1 MSFLPLPPN
10 FEGLD
15 DRTLASHQITKEEKG
30 GYFCAMCWK
39 HPSDLNQV
47 LVHLKANDH
56 QTRVKNAKFEADPLS
71 SVPLEHQQFTHLK
84 NGWPVCK
91 ICDKRM
97 EETHWQSPSHK
108 KWVEY
113 YVQQQTALGSVGSV
127 PLDVRDTRSRLS
139 QPLDTTPPLPQPPPP
154 PGPPPSKCCFP
165 SSKCGS
171 SSSQPPPPSGLPPST
186 RGGDVLSAGSV
197 APGTT
202 SLPSRSLSPGFC
214 SSVSASGG
222 AGMCGA
228 EYACGSRNDD
238 KWIQTVRQFDER
250 VPVQWFP
257 DDFKWCFVGL

>member
-10 FEGLD
+10 VEGLD
-15 DRTLASHQITKEEKG
+15 DMTLASHRITKEENG
-30 GYFCAMCWK
+30 DYYCAMCWK
-39 HPSDLNQV
+39 KPAGLDQV
-47 LVHLKANDH
+47 LSHLKSNEH
-56 QTRVKNAKFEADPLS
+56 QGRVKNAKFEADPLS
-71 SVPLEHQQFTHLK
+71 SVPPEHQQFTHLV

-97 EETHWQSPSHK
+97 EETHWKSPSHM

-113 YVQQQTALGSVGSV
+113 YVQQQTVIGSVGSV
-127 PLDVRDTRSRLS
+127 PLDVRDTRPRLS
-139 QPLDTTPPLPQPPPP
+139 QPSDTTPPLPQPPPP
-154 PGPPPSKCCFP
+154 PGPPPSKCCSP
-165 SSKCGS
+165 SSK
-171 SSSQPPPPSGLPPST
+171 PPPPPGLPPST

-202 SLPSRSLSPGFC
+202 SLPSRSLPPGFY

-222 AGMCGA
+222 AGMCGP

-250 VPVQWFP
+250 VPVQWFSG
-257 DDFKWCFVGL
+257 DLKWCLIGL